1 MKKTIQHTPELLS
14 RKRLHLFVAACLAVT
29 MLLSH
34 AQAVSMQS
42 LAQDDW
48 TPPVNL
54 SNSGSTSAP
63 IVLVDSL
70 NITHVIWYDSFAGY
84 RHAQAGD
91 DGVWSE
97 PGALIL
103 PFEEIQPVMI
113 SGPNNFLY
121 TFWVDD
127 GDLLYSRVIDTNA
140 GASTA
145 WEVALALGVDVLAFD
160 VSIDA
165 DQAIHVAYLKQSDEG
180 GLPAGI
186 YYRQKPVGLAWTG
199 DQPVFTSP
207 YFRTMAAEQAFV
219 SVAGGVTTREVDG
232 ADVEEKNIYVAWDEP
247 HGLRSLVSRS
257 IDGGSLWAEPVEI
270 DNDRGAAGSNMPFAP
285 EVFVWNNQ
293 ALLVWQKKLS
303 PTTCEMRYKVA
314 VDGQT
319 WSAADAV
326 FESFSGCPDRS
337 GFLVQRDDLVVWQGD
352 IGNQVFLT
360 AWNGSEWS
368 EPRTEPLL
376 TGFWDDE
383 AGKTMTITSRYLFYQ
398 ADQNSLLAVG
408 CDVNANQDVWF
419 TLKSMENLEDWFP
432 TFSSWQM
439 SNEITIAQE
448 GFSDIAITSDVAGN
462 FHALWLQ
469 APIAPVGS
477 QSIAGV
483 AQKAVNYARWD
494 GSTWSEPAVVLAGSD
509 ENPLQLSAVA
519 NSGGD
524 LLVMWRSD
532 PGCRFSFS
540 RVQAARAYNRLEWLD
555 PVSLPTTPDLCSSPA
570 LAAGAGQEIYAVY
583 AVPVNEMRGI
593 YLNRSIDGGRTWL
606 PAMQVFDARAA
617 GWIMADNPV
626 LITDGSRLHVLWQM
640 GSPLELG
647 IGLGLGYAYS
657 DDGGETWQG
666 VDTRE
671 EERLRWAGM
680 AAGAQGL
687 AVRVWQQG
695 DDEDTIITTQASLDG
710 GENWQPPVPVAYNG
724 KLLGQPDLFSDLFG
738 GIHLLQ
744 MVEDDLGKATMEHW
758 IWDSENWMA
767 GESLTL
773 GYHLGESDIDLAGII
788 SPQSQLAVIYAG
800 VEREDGAQ
808 SLMAAF
814 GQNEAIGEHVV
825 ESQPEQNVTTEDD
838 EVPESTEEA
847 PSVLVDSEDPTPV
860 PTAIFSKTVERTNAI
875 STWLGLIA
883 GAVVGCV
890 VVAIVFLRRILR
902 GKE

>member
-1 MKKTIQHTPELLS
+1 
-14 RKRLHLFVAACLAVT
+14 
-29 MLLSH
+29 
-34 AQAVSMQS
+34 MQS
-42 LAQDDW
+42 SAEDDW
-48 TPPVNL
+48 SPPVNL

-63 IVLVDSL
+63 IVLADST
-70 NITHVIWYDSFAGY
+70 NIIHVIWYDSFAGY

-103 PFEEIQPVMI
+103 PFEEIKPVMI

-121 TFWVDD
+121 TFWVED

-160 VSIDA
+160 VSIDT

-186 YYRQKPVGLAWTG
+186 YYRQKPVGLAWTA
-199 DQPVFTSP
+199 DQPVVTSP
-207 YFRTMAAEQAFV
+207 YFRTMALEQAFV
-219 SVAGGVTTREVDG
+219 SVAGGVITREVD
-232 ADVEEKNIYVAWDEP
+232 ATEVEEKNIYVAWDEP
-247 HGLRSLVSRS
+247 HSLRSLVSRS
-257 IDGGSLWAEPVEI
+257 IDGGSLWGEPVEI

-285 EVFVWNNQ
+285 EVVVWNSQ
-293 ALLVWQKKLS
+293 ALLVWQKKIS

-319 WSAADAV
+319 WSAADSV
-326 FESFSGCPDRS
+326 FESFSGCPDRA
-337 GFLVQRDDLVVWQGD
+337 GFLVQRDDLVLWQGD

-360 AWNGSEWS
+360 AWNGNEWS

-383 AGKTMTITSRYLFYQ
+383 AEKNLRITSRYLFYQ

-408 CDVNANQDVWF
+408 CDVNASQDVWF
-419 TLKSMENLEDWFP
+419 TRKSLENLDDWFL

-448 GFSDIAITSDVAGN
+448 GFSEISIVSDRTEN
-462 FHALWLQ
+462 YHALWLQ

-477 QSIAGV
+477 QSIAGDT
-483 AQKAVNYARWD
+483 QKAVYYARWD
-494 GSTWSEPAVVLAGSD
+494 GSAWSEPAVVLAGSD
-509 ENPLQLSAVA
+509 ENPLQLSAVV
-519 NSGGD
+519 NSDGD

-532 PGCRFSFS
+532 PGCRLSFS
-540 RVQAARAYNRLEWLD
+540 RVPAARAYNRLEWLD
-555 PVSLPTTPDLCSSPA
+555 PVSLPTTADLCSSPA

-583 AVPVNEMRGI
+583 AVPVNEKRGI
-593 YLNRSIDGGRTWL
+593 YLSRSIDGGRTWQA
-606 PAMQVFDARAA
+606 PVQVFDARAA

-640 GSPLELG
+640 GSPLEPG
-647 IGLGLGYAYS
+647 FGLGLGYAYS
-657 DDGGETWQG
+657 DDGGESWQG
-666 VDTRE
+666 MDARV
-671 EERLRWAGM
+671 EERFRWAGL
-680 AAGAQGL
+680 AAGGQGL
-687 AVRVWQQG
+687 VVRAWQWG
-695 DDEDTIITTQASLDG
+695 DDKETIITTQASLDG
-710 GENWQPPVPVAYNG
+710 GENWQPAMSLVYTG
-724 KLLGQPDLFSDLFG
+724 KLLGQPDLFSDSFG

-758 IWDSENWMA
+758 IWDSDNWMA

-773 GYHLGESDIDLAGII
+773 GYHLGENAFELSGVI
-788 SPQSQLAVIYAG
+788 SPQSQLVVIYAG

-814 GQNEAIGEHVV
+814 GQNEAIGGPVV
-825 ESQPEQNVTTEDD
+825 ESQAEANVVIEEA
-838 EVPESTEEA
+838 EVPAATEEA
-847 PSVLVDSEDPTPV
+847 PTVLMDMAAFTPA
-860 PTAIFSKTVERTNAI
+860 PTATFSKTVERTNEI

-883 GAVVGCV
+883 GAVLGGV
-890 VVAIVFLRRILR
+890 VVAIVFLRKVLR
-902 GKE
+902 RKN